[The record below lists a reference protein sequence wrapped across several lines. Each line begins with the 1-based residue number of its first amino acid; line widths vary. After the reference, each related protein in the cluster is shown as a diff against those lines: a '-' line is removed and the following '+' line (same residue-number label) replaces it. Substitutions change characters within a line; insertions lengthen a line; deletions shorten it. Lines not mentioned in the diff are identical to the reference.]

1 MNFWKIS
8 PLLKIN
14 LWILND
20 EKRLYEIEIFIF
32 NDMLYFPWSFC
43 GMYFANRKERH
54 RQSRA
59 WTTHTSFRIYTV
71 EHRANRSSSNP
82 TPDPINGF
90 LVEPRTCSAMN
101 VTTVV
106 IERNCIIREGESSL
120 IAEAD
125 SSDGKGMI
133 RDGVFRFGSSSFIY
147 LYICPISFF
156 FFMNFKTFKIWLFFY
171 FVK

>member
-1 MNFWKIS
+1 MMRNGFMK
-8 PLLKIN
+8 LKF
-14 LWILND
+14 
-20 EKRLYEIEIFIF
+20 LYSTICCIFRGRSVVCI
-32 NDMLYFPWSFC
+32 
-43 GMYFANRKERH
+43 FANRKERH

-125 SSDGKGMI
+125 SSSSDGKGMI

-147 LYICPISFF
+147 LLYICPISFF
-156 FFMNFKTFKIWLFFY
+156 FS
-171 FVK
+171 